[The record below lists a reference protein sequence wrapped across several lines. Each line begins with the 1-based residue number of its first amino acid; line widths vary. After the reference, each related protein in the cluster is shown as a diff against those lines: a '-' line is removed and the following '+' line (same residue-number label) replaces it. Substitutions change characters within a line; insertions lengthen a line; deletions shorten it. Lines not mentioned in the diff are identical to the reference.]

1 MRVASGHSLGCQDWG
16 DPIMVASGDVGSEEG
31 LIVTSHMAWVWEY
44 VCAYMY
50 IHTLLDTMGFKV
62 MVAMNLSEL
71 RS

>member
-1 MRVASGHSLGCQDWG
+1 
-16 DPIMVASGDVGSEEG
+16 MVASGDVGSEEG

-50 IHTLLDTMGFKV
+50 IHTLLDTMRFKV